1 MYGRDTLEIIGWVR
15 NGAIYCPDHGPTAEQ
30 DSDDG
35 SDWSAVF
42 LDGSATDSPDHCGER
57 DCDRLI
63 RSDLTDDGYRYV
75 LTALDKHVSR
85 IDQTA
90 DPVLAAW
97 WDEWGGDILR
107 GLQDGALDLDPFG
120 QPWLTRTMRGYVQC
134 ALWSETDD
142 NGEPLDRRYRPQDI
156 DRDGSAEMTA
166 DCVNFA
172 AGNVADLRG
181 LDAEQ
186 TGHNLWLTRNGHG
199 TGFWD
204 RGLDERGDRLTKSAK
219 DLGPSSV
226 YVGDDGELHVT

>member
-15 NGAIYCPDHGPTAEQ
+15 QSTIYCPDHGPTAEQ

-57 DCDRLI
+57 DCARLI

-75 LTALDKHVSR
+75 LTTLDKHVSR

-90 DPVLAAW
+90 DSVLAAW

-107 GLQDGALDLDPFG
+107 GLQDGPLDLDPFG
-120 QPWLTRTMRGYVQC
+120 QPWLTRMMRGYVRC

-142 NGEPLDRRYRPQDI
+142 NGEPLDRRYHPQDI
-156 DRDGSAEMTA
+156 DRDGTAEMTA
-166 DCVNFA
+166 DCVGFT

-186 TGHNLWLTRNGHG
+186 TGHDLWLTRNRHG
-199 TGFWD
+199 GGFWD

-226 YVGDDGELHVT
+226 YVGDDSELHVT